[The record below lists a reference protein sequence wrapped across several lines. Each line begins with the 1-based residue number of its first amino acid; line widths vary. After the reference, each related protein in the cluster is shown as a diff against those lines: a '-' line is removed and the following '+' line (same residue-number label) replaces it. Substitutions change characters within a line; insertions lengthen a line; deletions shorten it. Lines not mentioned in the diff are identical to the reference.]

1 MKKTLKNL
9 LLGAGV
15 AAVGLFVYSL
25 WKDAEEPTM
34 VQDTNS
40 HSAST
45 TLPKEYVE
53 RRRQH
58 LREAAEAIR
67 TAQREAA
74 AVSSEEEMLQ
84 DGKPLREASEKP
96 EEGSTP
102 IAEQDAEPIES
113 APLEEAEEQQE
124 EL

>member
-9 LLGAGV
+9 LFGAGV
-15 AAVGLFVYSL
+15 AAVGFFVYSL
-25 WKDAEEPTM
+25 WKDTEEPAV
-34 VQDTNS
+34 VQNTKNN
-40 HSAST
+40 SASI

-53 RRRQH
+53 RRRKH

-74 AVSSEEEMLQ
+74 AASSKEEMLQ

-102 IAEQDAEPIES
+102 IAEQNAEPVEP